1 MIASEKEYQ
10 EAASKIKAH
19 ILKRKVLSLFRKSPL
34 YKKLKSSLYK
44 KLNKKNRQ

>member
-19 ILKRKVLSLFRKSPL
+19 ILKGKVLSLYKKSPL
-34 YKKLKSSLYK
+34 YT
-44 KLNKKNRQ
+44 N